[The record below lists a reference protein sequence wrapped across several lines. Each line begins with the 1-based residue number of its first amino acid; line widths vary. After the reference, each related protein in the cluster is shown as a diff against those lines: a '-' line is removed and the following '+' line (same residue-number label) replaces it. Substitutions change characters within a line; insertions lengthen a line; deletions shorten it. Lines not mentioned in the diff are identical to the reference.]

1 MDFLSKNGLSIF
13 KELEKHC
20 KEKLNMYD
28 VDRLE
33 LAMLA
38 NSFDLY
44 QKSAKYC
51 LDNGVSMSFPAKD
64 APADFED
71 LDEDEKESVRESKS
85 MKSGGVYQQI
95 RPEYTVMKNEY
106 QNILKHSPKFGL
118 NPADRKKIFNIV
130 KEVKQDD
137 FDTH

>member
-1 MDFLSKNGLSIF
+1 
-13 KELEKHC
+13 
-20 KEKLNMYD
+20 MYD
-28 VDRLE
+28 VDRFE

-51 LDNGVSMSFPAKD
+51 LDYGVSMSFPSKD
-64 APADFED
+64 APEGFDD

-85 MKSGGVYQQI
+85 MKSGGAYQQI

-106 QNILKHSPKFGL
+106 LNILKHSAKFGL
-118 NPADRKKIFNIV
+118 NPGDREKIF
-130 KEVKQDD
+130 KSLTSKKSQKKQ
-137 FDTH
+137 FGKLRVV